1 MQKRGNFSGALVVAH
16 FGGCSAIPE
25 ISACKVCFTLCP
37 LCISVLFLRSV
48 LFTVCTPSRNVPPW
62 VVRRR
67 TVSAYWG
74 LWYQIGAPWD
84 AALPDGCGAL
94 FARHEI
100 FFEKG
105 VDMVC
110 TMCYTCANNKR
121 TAADANG
128 GERANSPPPAEV
140 D

>member
-16 FGGCSAIPE
+16 FGRCSAIPE
-25 ISACKVCFTLCP
+25 NSACKVCFTLCL

-48 LFTVCTPSRNVPPW
+48 LFTVCTPSLIVPPW

-67 TVSAYWG
+67 TVSAYRG

-84 AALPDGCGAL
+84 AALLRFGAL
-94 FARHEI
+94 FARLE
-100 FFEKG
+100 FFFAKG

-121 TAADANG
+121 TAANANG